1 MARNDLMHWIAYWLN
16 CNAEQ
21 TAAINLR
28 LREMTMDE
36 LKETD
41 RRASDRTQSA
51 SVLAE
56 LLSASTAQLVSH

>member
-16 CNAEQ
+16 YNAEQ
-21 TAAINLR
+21 AAVINER
-28 LREMTMDE
+28 LRGMTMDE

-51 SVLAE
+51 SVLTE